1 MGMESGTAPGH
12 DLRQAIDREVDL
24 VSSAI
29 DLVATGGAP
38 SATIAGL
45 RLAAPVLEIVTPGAK
60 VRGVRVEPLW
70 GPDETTCDIRVSRMP
85 TP

>member
-1 MGMESGTAPGH
+1 MEQGTASSH
-12 DLRQAIDREVDL
+12 DLRLAIDREVEL

-45 RLAAPVLEIVTPGAK
+45 RLAAPVLEIVTPGARA
-60 VRGVRVEPLW
+60 RGVRVEPLW
-70 GPDETTCDIRVSRMP
+70 GPDETTCDVRVSWIGP
-85 TP
+85 A